1 MKHRF
6 SRRELSPSLQALVPR
21 ILAALAAG
29 AFTLG
34 AQPYVIAAPVVT
46 VTTDTDSDVV
56 GSDDGSPAT
65 LIVGTEG
72 GGDTPVIGSASS
84 YKRAFGSRYN
94 TTAKDKEITLTGGK
108 AIVRS
113 GKLRTVY
120 GANATLEDGGS
131 VRIEGAALEVAG
143 GTFSA
148 DSDTEVRG
156 GSATVYIKSGI
167 TLAKAEVAHSTATI
181 TGGSFEGVWTTF
193 AGGYAGTQSFS
204 TANVPIE
211 LAAHDNRLTVTS
223 GTFKKDAAFYGGYAK
238 GRADDPGLQAKAN
251 NNQLTFEADA
261 TVGNLFGGYV
271 SAMGGKPDT
280 VAAEANENTL
290 QIAKGTCSQNVMG
303 GGAFST
309 GKATANGNTVRIS
322 GGTYKQPV
330 YGGYAGASGAGSV
343 ANACDNTIEI
353 TGTPNLSAARLYG
366 GHAMA
371 KTTNITGN
379 ALVVK
384 ETKGITA
391 RSIEGFQK
399 LDFWIPAGMTKDDTM
414 LTVTSSTPTIIRG
427 AAVTAHLRG
436 DETGDTLRLLHTPNA
451 FLATDSA
458 TTLTVWKGVSDA
470 TTATIALT
478 DDKKALIVTPPKS
491 DPTPPP
497 TPTPTPTPKPDVNQ
511 QVLDNRKSVVE
522 TMAGSAAFL
531 GAGADLMTGGG
542 MASAS
547 VEAAAAP
554 GFALFA
560 AVGGSS
566 LRHETGS
573 HVDMKGMNL
582 SVGFSREVKRGDDR
596 LIFGPIVEY
605 GRGTYDSYV
614 NDAHGDGSVRYI
626 GGGAFV
632 RQEQKDGT
640 FYEGSLRFGRSSM
653 DYSAT
658 LAGTPTSYDTDANY
672 IGAHLGVGQHITEQ
686 SGSERELYV
695 RYFYTRQNGTDTKL
709 SMGERYDFD
718 AVDSQRLRTGAR
730 WMIPQG
736 SGSLIVGAS
745 MQYEF
750 GGDSNATVH
759 VGGLSYTTPSPS
771 LKGFSG
777 SLELG
782 WKAPIGKNAT
792 ADLSVEGW
800 AGKQRGVTFN
810 AGFNWK
816 F

>member
-1 MKHRF
+1 M
-6 SRRELSPSLQALVPR
+6 PR

-34 AQPYVIAAPVVT
+34 AQPYVSAAPVVT

-113 GKLRTVY
+113 GKLRDAY

-156 GSATVYIKSGI
+156 GSATVYLKSGI
-167 TLAKAEVAHSTATI
+167 TQAKAEVAHSIATI
-181 TGGSFEGVWTTF
+181 TGGRFEGKWMTF

-211 LAAHDNRLTVTS
+211 LAAHDNRLTVTGGS
-223 GTFKKDAAFYGGYAK
+223 FKKDAAFYGGYAK
-238 GRADDPGLQAKAN
+238 GYADASSLQAKAN
-251 NNQLTFEADA
+251 ANQLTFEADA

-271 SAMGGKPDT
+271 SAFGKKAAA

-290 QIAKGTCSQNVMG
+290 QITKGTCSQNVMG
-303 GGAFST
+303 GGAFGK

-322 GGTYKQPV
+322 GGTYKQAV
-330 YGGYAGASGAGSV
+330 YGGHAGASGVGSV

-353 TGTPNLSAARLYG
+353 TGTPNLSAATLYG
-366 GHAMA
+366 GYARA
-371 KTTNITGN
+371 IVENVAGN

-414 LTVTSSTPTIIRG
+414 LTVTSSNPTIIRG

-451 FLATDSA
+451 TLATDSA

-497 TPTPTPTPKPDVNQ
+497 TPPTPPTPPPTPTPTPKPDVNQ

-547 VEAAAAP
+547 VEAAAAAVP

-632 RQEQKDGT
+632 RQEQKDGI

-709 SMGERYDFD
+709 STGERYDFD
-718 AVDSQRLRTGAR
+718 VVDSQRLRTGAR

-810 AGFNWK
+810 AGLNWK